1 MAHYFMST
9 PERTAML
16 RDYLNAVVRGEDSV
30 AAMRAATGRTPEQL
44 QTDVRLYVSGS
55 IIMLTPQIDIPEP
68 EVTVT
73 ALSPAESDMAWL
85 DLRLDREPVKQEP
98 PDDDGRTQKSEAQ
111 KTREAREATE
121 RRAELIR
128 DAFAAAQRHPGDRMA
143 RLVEARAHRLSND
156 PEAAFTAL
164 EPLLA
169 EGSTDAD
176 ALRLAGMILLDMAE
190 AESGEAAIGRRR
202 AASGYLSR
210 AYEADPLDF
219 RVYLG
224 LNRARQGQARYP
236 TDNDLST
243 LEVAVKLA
251 PQSFDARLRL
261 GQAYM
266 ARSLNAEAIAVLT
279 PVSSSPHR
287 SSYTR
292 RARAMIAAARGETAP
307 TDETPPPEDGTD
319 PPDEA
324 GDGA

>member
-1 MAHYFMST
+1 M
-9 PERTAML
+9 
-16 RDYLNAVVRGEDSV
+16 
-30 AAMRAATGRTPEQL
+30 
-44 QTDVRLYVSGS
+44 
-55 IIMLTPQIDIPEP
+55 
-68 EVTVT
+68 
-73 ALSPAESDMAWL
+73 
-85 DLRLDREPVKQEP
+85 
-98 PDDDGRTQKSEAQ
+98 
-111 KTREAREATE
+111 
-121 RRAELIR
+121 
-128 DAFAAAQRHPGDRMA
+128 
-143 RLVEARAHRLSND
+143 
-156 PEAAFTAL
+156 
-164 EPLLA
+164 
-169 EGSTDAD
+169 
-176 ALRLAGMILLDMAE
+176 
-190 AESGEAAIGRRR
+190 GRRR

-319 PPDEA
+319 QPDET